1 MVKVKNTKN
10 FIKNYRPDI
19 NLGLSSTQVAE
30 RVKHGLVNK
39 DCTDSVKSTKQII
52 KDNLFNLFNFIN
64 LALAIA
70 ILCVGSYRNLMFMGV
85 VICNAVI
92 GVWQEL
98 KAKNTI
104 EKLNL
109 ISSRETTVIRDGKV
123 KNINVEDIV
132 LDDIIVF
139 ESGNQISADCI
150 VLDGECTVN
159 ESLLTGESDSICKK
173 KGDRLLS
180 GSYIIGGKC
189 VAQANGVGE
198 NSFSSSLLKNAKL
211 IKKTKSEIMSS
222 IGKIIKIISI
232 AIIPMGA
239 VLFYRQLTSSGND
252 YISAI
257 EGTAAALTGMIP
269 EGLVL
274 LTSSVLAVGVVRL
287 SRKKVLVQDIYS
299 LETLARVDT
308 LCVDKTGTITEGTF
322 ELQEIIPENDFKKDD
337 ISKALKFLS
346 SNLTDNNETFKVIRQ
361 NFLPDKNYKFAD
373 KIYPFS
379 SEKKWSGVHI
389 PRSGSYIL
397 GAAKFIFGEKQFGC
411 SKQIEEY
418 SKNYRVLTLAY
429 SGFDFENDEI
439 PRGVQPMALI
449 LIKDKIRFNA
459 EKTLNFF
466 KNQHVDIKV
475 ISGDDPITVSQIAS
489 RVNLKNSE
497 NYIDSTKL
505 KSFEEIKSAVSK
517 YTIFGRVT
525 PNQKQ
530 DIIKALKSEGHTVA
544 MVGDGVN
551 DVLAMK
557 EADCGVAMANGSE
570 IARNVA
576 HLVLLNSDF
585 ASMPRAVAEG
595 RKAINNIQRSSSL
608 FLSKTIYSFLLA
620 FLFFIIPA
628 PYPFIPIQMTLIS
641 ALTIGIPSFILGL
654 EPNKERIQGN
664 LFQNILSKS
673 LPAALSIVI
682 VLLACVGIY
691 SWCEISME
699 RYSFLTVT
707 LTGILG
713 SILLYNVSKPL
724 NTTRKTLLYSII
736 IAFFIAITR
745 FYGFFEI
752 ERMKFVNVLILI
764 PMIIFS
770 AVTYLYLSQINW
782 KKLFKLTFKKSNA

>member
-1 MVKVKNTKN
+1 MVKSTTN
-10 FIKNYRPDI
+10 FVKNYRPNIDF
-19 NLGLSSTQVAE
+19 GLSDAQVKE
-30 RVKHGLVNK
+30 RTEDGFINK
-39 DCTDSVKSTKQII
+39 DKTNSVKSTKQII
-52 KDNLFNLFNFIN
+52 KDNLFNLFNFVN
-64 LALAIA
+64 LVLAIA

-85 VICNAVI
+85 VICNAFI
-92 GVWQEL
+92 GIWQEI
-98 KAKNTI
+98 KAKHTI

-109 ISSRETTVIRDGKV
+109 ISTSEVVVIRSGK
-123 KNINVEDIV
+123 KQSINIENIV
-132 LDDIIVF
+132 LDDIIIF
-139 ESGNQISADCI
+139 ESGNQIPADCVI
-150 VLDGECTVN
+150 LRGECNVN
-159 ESLLTGESDSICKK
+159 ESLLTGEPDSIAKK
-173 KGDRLLS
+173 KGDKLLS
-180 GSYIIGGKC
+180 GSYIISGNC
-189 VAQANGVGE
+189 TAQATAVGA
-198 NSFSSSLLKNAKL
+198 NSFSSSILKSTKL

-222 IGKIIKIISI
+222 LEKIIKIISI

-239 VLFYRQLTSSGND
+239 VLFYRQLTSSGNN

-308 LCVDKTGTITEGTF
+308 LCLDKTGTITEGTF
-322 ELQEIIPENDFKKDD
+322 ELQEIIPKNNFTQENV
-337 ISKALKFLS
+337 SKALKFLS
-346 SNLTDNNETFKVIRQ
+346 SNLEDNNETFKVICQ

-373 KIYPFS
+373 KIFPFS
-379 SEKKWSGVHI
+379 SDKKWSGVHI
-389 PRSGSYIL
+389 PQNGSYIL
-397 GAAKFIFGEKQFGC
+397 GAAKFIFGDKQLGC
-411 SKQIEEY
+411 STEIEEY
-418 SKNYRVLTLAY
+418 SKDYRVLILAH
-429 SGFDFENDEI
+429 SSFDFENDEI
-439 PRGVQPMALI
+439 PPAVQPMALI
-449 LIKDKIRFNA
+449 LIKDKIRYNA

-466 KNQHVDIKV
+466 KNQGVDIKV
-475 ISGDDPITVSQIAS
+475 ISGDDPITVSQIAK
-489 RVNLKNSE
+489 RVDLKNAE
-497 NYIDSTKL
+497 NYVDATHF

-525 PNQKQ
+525 PSQKQ
-530 DIIKALKSEGHTVA
+530 DIIKALKSDGHTVA

-595 RKAINNIQRSSSL
+595 RKAINNLQRSSSL

-654 EPNKERIQGN
+654 EPNKEKIHGN

-673 LPAALSIVI
+673 LPAALSIVT

-691 SWCEISME
+691 SWCGISME
-699 RYSFLTVT
+699 RYSFLTVI

-713 SILLYNVSKPL
+713 TILLYNISKPL
-724 NTTRKTLLYSII
+724 NNIRKTLLCSVI
-736 IAFFIAITR
+736 IAFFIAITK

-752 ERMKFVNVLILI
+752 ERLKLVNILILI
-764 PMIIFS
+764 PMVVF
-770 AVTYLYLSQINW
+770 AVITYLYLSQVDW
-782 KKLFKLTFKKSNA
+782 KKLFNMAFKKSKA